1 MIKLMWNFVFNH
13 HFTNI
18 CIHLRRT
25 TNVNLRNVTFFQ
37 MFLDVWG
44 EVIFLEGDVLIIVPD
59 KILSFLDSHHTWKLH
74 FGWLAKFI
82 ELMDCHYRQ
91 ISCVFNGTVKIEGA
105 LFDEVSSNQRI
116 HLHKHSWQVMGVQ
129 DFGSLE
135 K

>member
-1 MIKLMWNFVFNH
+1 MIWSHKMIKLRWNLVFYH
-13 HFTNI
+13 YLSNI
-18 CIHLRRT
+18 CIHMRRT
-25 TNVNLRNVTFFQ
+25 TNVYLRYFSFFR
-37 MFLDVWG
+37 MSFYIRC
-44 EVIFLEGDVLIIVPD
+44 EVILLKHYALIIVSD

-116 HLHKHSWQVMGVQ
+116 HLHKHPWQVMGI
-129 DFGSLE
+129 
-135 K
+135 